1 MLVCLSVSPLL
12 DYRVNY
18 ETFLFHWLYGLNG
31 FDTITQISIKYA
43 GDQALPFELSTN
55 WLGRLFGQ
63 PWIYGAVVG
72 YIGAFFTW
80 ITLLKRAPIGPAFA
94 ASHLEII
101 SVLVLS
107 SLLFNENI
115 GWAKIVGCGLILLG
129 ILLLAIS
136 ETSES
141 EKERQEQRLYNQGGR
156 NVAHLLGKQATS
168 C

>member
-1 MLVCLSVSPLL
+1 MKRFYFIGFMVLMV
-12 DYRVNY
+12 
-18 ETFLFHWLYGLNG
+18 

-141 EKERQEQRLYNQGGR
+141 EKKKDKNNGYTTKAEGM
-156 NVAHLLGKQATS
+156 
-168 C
+168 

>member
-80 ITLLKRAPIGPAFA
+80 ITLLKRAPIGQP
-94 ASHLEII
+94 
-101 SVLVLS
+101 
-107 SLLFNENI
+107 
-115 GWAKIVGCGLILLG
+115 
-129 ILLLAIS
+129 LLLHTWKSFLCWCFLPFCLTKILVGL
-136 ETSES
+136 
-141 EKERQEQRLYNQGGR
+141 K
-156 NVAHLLGKQATS
+156 
-168 C
+168 

>member
-1 MLVCLSVSPLL
+1 M
-12 DYRVNY
+12 
-18 ETFLFHWLYGLNG
+18 
-31 FDTITQISIKYA
+31 
-43 GDQALPFELSTN
+43 
-55 WLGRLFGQ
+55 
-63 PWIYGAVVG
+63 
-72 YIGAFFTW
+72 
-80 ITLLKRAPIGPAFA
+80 LKRAPIGPAFA

>member
-1 MLVCLSVSPLL
+1 MKRFYFIGFMVLMV
-12 DYRVNY
+12 
-18 ETFLFHWLYGLNG
+18 

-141 EKERQEQRLYNQGGR
+141 EKRKTRTTVIQPRRKECSPFIG
-156 NVAHLLGKQATS
+156 
-168 C
+168 